1 MSTKRTQG
9 AIGDRPG
16 QQGWRTIVV
25 GIGLLGAG
33 MFAGELLPS
42 AGTAWGQGQSPP
54 VEHFQSGGQL
64 SVPILKDI
72 ANTLH
77 QMDARLER
85 LEAVAKQLQKS
96 SRTKQTRDLTVG
108 E

>member
-1 MSTKRTQG
+1 MSAKKMQG
-9 AIGDRPG
+9 AIGNRPN
-16 QQGWRTIVV
+16 QQGWQTIVV
-25 GIGLLGAG
+25 GIGLLCAG

-42 AGTAWGQGQSPP
+42 TGTAWGQGQSPP

-85 LEAVAKQLQKS
+85 LESVAKQLQQS
-96 SRTKQTRDLTVG
+96 SRAKQTRN
-108 E
+108 